1 MANQTGPG
9 PGSGRPRAPRAGQS
23 GHAAANTGHT
33 AALAATHCCPRT
45 LAGVV
50 LALCRQSAQ
59 QQTNKCAN
67 PRGMLIACCSSC
79 VQSSQES
86 RQYKHQQEQNM
97 SLTVPNQANVI
108 TDSYANRPAQQP
120 TASSASFASVLQQA
134 SNQPTTS
141 ATDNEPVVEQ
151 DPGTEKPG
159 H

>member
-1 MANQTGPG
+1 
-9 PGSGRPRAPRAGQS
+9 
-23 GHAAANTGHT
+23 
-33 AALAATHCCPRT
+33 
-45 LAGVV
+45 
-50 LALCRQSAQ
+50 
-59 QQTNKCAN
+59 
-67 PRGMLIACCSSC
+67 
-79 VQSSQES
+79 
-86 RQYKHQQEQNM
+86 M

-159 H
+159 HDAVAEFMAWMQMTPAEQLRARILKELGLTEEELDNMDIAELNKIEQLIAQRVRDELELQNHQPPANEPSEAANQ